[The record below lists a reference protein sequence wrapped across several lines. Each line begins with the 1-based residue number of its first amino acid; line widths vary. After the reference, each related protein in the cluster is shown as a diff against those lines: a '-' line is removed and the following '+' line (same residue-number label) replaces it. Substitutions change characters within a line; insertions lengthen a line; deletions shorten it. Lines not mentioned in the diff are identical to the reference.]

1 MFTVAVIGGLLAAH
15 FAITCLIAI
24 LYIHVNYV
32 KPTMKSSKD
41 KKAAELAQLTQIAV
55 QAALQAQKANPMP
68 KI

>member
-15 FAITCLIAI
+15 FAITCLIAL

-41 KKAAELAQLTQIAV
+41 KKAQELAELTQIAV
-55 QAALQAQKANPMP
+55 QAALNQTKNTTIIAK
-68 KI
+68 

>member
-41 KKAAELAQLTQIAV
+41 KKAQELAQLTQIAV
-55 QAALQAQKANPMP
+55 NAALTAQKP

>member
-15 FAITCLIAI
+15 FAITCLIAL

-41 KKAAELAQLTQIAV
+41 KKAQELAQLTQIAV
-55 QAALQAQKANPMP
+55 NAALTAQKANPMP

>member
-41 KKAAELAQLTQIAV
+41 KKAQELAQLTQVAV
-55 QAALQAQKANPMP
+55 NAALTAQKANPMP

>member
-41 KKAAELAQLTQIAV
+41 KKAQELAQLTQIAV
-55 QAALQAQKANPMP
+55 QAALQAQKQNPMP